1 MPSSTQNIKAVTDSL
16 NIDSLK
22 VDSLTQIPDS
32 LVKDTTVSVISEIRY
47 EGIALKSNPEHN
59 NWVFSLLL
67 VYFLF
72 FVYAINKSHNWLS
85 DSFSNFFKARS
96 RNSLF
101 TKTSLLDYPSRVL
114 MVFITTGLF
123 TFYIYFHFNQSGPFN
138 ITHYLILFGTG
149 AAFIFLKKLIIDMAG
164 FIFFDQETIKNARES
179 YFNLYIFNGLLFFP
193 VIVGSIYTNNYQNV
207 NIFDK
212 IALILVIL
220 WFILMTFKL
229 FQIFYHKI
237 LDFFYIMLYLCTL
250 EILPSFGI
258 FYTLE
263 LIIKKLLT

>member
-1 MPSSTQNIKAVTDSL
+1 MPGTPKNIIAVSDSL

-22 VDSLTQIPDS
+22 TDSLTLISDS
-32 LVKDTTVSVISEIRY
+32 TRMDTLHTAVTGIRY
-47 EGIALKSNPEHN
+47 EGIALKGNPEHN
-59 NWVFSLLL
+59 NWVFSILLL
-67 VYFLF
+67 YFLF
-72 FVYAINKSHNWLS
+72 FVYAINKSRNWLS
-85 DSFSNFFKARS
+85 DSFTNFFKLRS

-101 TKTSLLDYPSRVL
+101 TKTSLMDYPSRVL

-123 TFYIYFHFNQSGPFN
+123 TLYLYLYFNDSDTFVL
-138 ITHYLILFGTG
+138 THYLILLG
-149 AAFIFLKKLIIDMAG
+149 AGALFMFIRKLIIDIAG
-164 FIFFDQETIKNARES
+164 FIFFDQDTIRNARES

-220 WFILMTFKL
+220 WFILMLFKL

-250 EILPSFGI
+250 EILPAFGI

-263 LIIKKLLT
+263 LIIKKL